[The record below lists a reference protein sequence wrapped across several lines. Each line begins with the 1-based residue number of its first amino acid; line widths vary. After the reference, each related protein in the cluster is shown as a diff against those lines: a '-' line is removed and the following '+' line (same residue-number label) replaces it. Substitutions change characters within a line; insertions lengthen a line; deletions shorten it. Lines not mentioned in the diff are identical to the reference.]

1 MKIVEMVFVGV
12 GGTALID
19 LWALVLRVGF
29 GVQSLNYCM
38 LGRWVMH
45 MRRGTFVH
53 AAIGAAPAE
62 RHECKVGWVTHY
74 SIGVGLAL
82 LFVLLVR
89 DSWLERPTVIPALGF
104 GIATVVIPFFTMQPA
119 FGLGVAASRAR
130 NPAAA
135 RLKSLAT
142 HSVFGLG
149 LFGSAYLLNR
159 LAA

>member
-1 MKIVEMVFVGV
+1 
-12 GGTALID
+12 
-19 LWALVLRVGF
+19 
-29 GVQSLNYCM
+29 
-38 LGRWVMH
+38 
-45 MRRGTFVH
+45 
-53 AAIGAAPAE
+53 
-62 RHECKVGWVTHY
+62 VGWVTHY